1 MKRTLKTLMVLA
13 AFAGFASAANAVSV
27 VLSANQ
33 GTYNPGET
41 ITLTVKATT
50 SDSPGTTD
58 INLLGRILHTSAAV
72 TPLANAAQFAL
83 TGPGGSFGLGGLAAC
98 STTDCEVFD
107 QVAFPAAINPLA
119 TNFTLAT
126 NGYTAGA
133 TNISGWRVVSFS
145 WKTVNPG
152 KFDFFG
158 LTNAPG
164 TTITIVPEPTT
175 AAMLGLGLLGLALA
189 GRRRA

>member
-1 MKRTLKTLMVLA
+1 MKRTLVLA
-13 AFAGFASAANAVSV
+13 SILVGLGLASAANAVSV

-33 GTYNPGET
+33 GGMFNPGET
-41 ITLTVKATT
+41 ITLTVTVTT

-58 INLLGRILHTSAAV
+58 INLLGRILHTSALV
-72 TPLANAAQFAL
+72 TALGNAAQMAL
-83 TGPGGSFGLGGLAAC
+83 SGPGGTFGVGGLAAC

-107 QVAFPAAINPLA
+107 QVAFPAAINPLV
-119 TNFTLAT
+119 TNFALAT
-126 NGYTAGA
+126 VGYTAGA
-133 TNISGWRVVSFS
+133 TLGPVTFN

-164 TTITIVPEPTT
+164 VTVSIVPEPTT
-175 AAMLGLGLLGLALA
+175 AAMLGLGLFGLALA
-189 GRRRA
+189 GRRA

>member
-27 VLSANQ
+27 VLTANQ
-33 GTYNPGET
+33 ATYNPGET
-41 ITLTVKATT
+41 ITLTVTATT
-50 SDSPGTTD
+50 SDSPGTLD
-58 INLLGRILHTSAAV
+58 NAILGRIVDTAMV
-72 TPLANAAQFAL
+72 TPLNNAAQTAIGGTFA
-83 TGPGGSFGLGGLAAC
+83 TGGLAAC
-98 STTDCEVFD
+98 TATDCEVMD
-107 QVAFPAAINPLA
+107 QIAFPSPINPLI
-119 TNFTLAT
+119 TNFVIAT
-126 NGYTAGA
+126 VGYTAGA
-133 TNISGWRVVSFS
+133 VLGPVPFV
-145 WKTVNPG
+145 WKLVNPG

-164 TTITIVPEPTT
+164 VTVTIVPEPAT